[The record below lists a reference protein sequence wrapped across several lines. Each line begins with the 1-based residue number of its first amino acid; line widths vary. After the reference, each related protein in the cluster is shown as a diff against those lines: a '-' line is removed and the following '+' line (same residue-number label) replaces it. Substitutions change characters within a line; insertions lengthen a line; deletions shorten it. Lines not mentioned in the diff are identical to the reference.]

1 MWYLLAL
8 SAWHDATAEAETHA
22 TPERYAWAMR

>member
-8 SAWHDATAEAETHA
+8 STTSIKF
-22 TPERYAWAMR
+22 TSGVV